1 MFDRASNGHIS
12 TAAGG
17 RFGKSEPHPAAAPQN
32 PDGFSL
38 KFFQFT
44 LVRKPRDALVLGFEI
59 RHAIAGHSPLPSLPF
74 SAGQRP
80 PFRQPPSDTS
90 TRSHSSRSVSENV
103 FLSPGS
109 SHRCKSSY
117 FESSHAAGKRR
128 ITASSCAAPKAL
140 KMVFYDDSCS
150 SPFFDTRGAS
160 ECFFH
165 PARKASP
172 ISRRSQSGS
181 STWQAVTYCS
191 VQNFSSA
198 GGLSR
203 QMRRSLSRRFEHL
216 DNTRL
221 DEIAGFYDYLLLLPP
236 QHTGCGPHGRI
247 LRTGED
253 F

>member
-1 MFDRASNGHIS
+1 MKFGTPSQD
-12 TAAGG
+12 TAC
-17 RFGKSEPHPAAAPQN
+17 
-32 PDGFSL
+32 
-38 KFFQFT
+38 
-44 LVRKPRDALVLGFEI
+44 
-59 RHAIAGHSPLPSLPF
+59 LPSLPF
-74 SAGQRP
+74 SAGQKP
-80 PFRQPPSDTS
+80 PSRQPSSDTS

-103 FLSPGS
+103 IFSPGS
-109 SHRCKSSY
+109 SHRCKSFY
-117 FESSHAAGKRR
+117 FESSNAAGNRR

-150 SPFFDTRGAS
+150 SPFFDTGGAS

-181 STWQAVTYCS
+181 STWQAVTYRS

-203 QMRRSLSRRFEHL
+203 QMRRSLPRRFEHL

-221 DEIAGFYDYLLLLPP
+221 DEIADFYDYLLLLPP
-236 QHTGCGPHGRI
+236 GHTGCGPHGRI